1 MHTTGVS
8 ELRSRL
14 PSYLRQVER
23 GEIIVVVS
31 RGREIARI
39 MPMAESMLSARKALR
54 TLRGKSVVGD
64 VLSPVTRNWK
74 AAK

>member
-14 PSYLRQVER
+14 PFFLREAER
-23 GEIIVVVS
+23 GEVVVVVS
-31 RGREIARI
+31 RGREVARI
-39 MPMAESMLSARKALR
+39 MPMAASMLAARKALK

-64 VLSPVTRNWK
+64 VLSPVTRHWK
-74 AAK
+74 AAR